1 MARVE
6 YDAPCSKVEHLTLNN
21 DGSRP
26 ISLYTQAPKYDVE
39 TFLLDRMQES
49 TYIITQRIWSEDVQ
63 NKYIRKAADIPT
75 GMLQKSVIRALFG
88 VTRKERVAV
97 YELQLPLD
105 LRILLLNECIKIC
118 KVAKITPTNN
128 QSSKITEAVAI
139 RAYKR
144 IVSDKKGATRED
156 IDLFKET
163 MDFPSALANEIQKN
177 GYIDE
182 WAERVNFDHTEI
194 TPHLAKEKKKTKK
207 DDSSGC
213 ITAPKVKQYFF
224 NRGHSTQKFWFMT
237 IDNAFSKDFWDT
249 WITALDE
256 MRFCVGLGGKSDA
269 YVRCSSSE
277 KGAIFTTSGRYMYH
291 TLPLHEME
299 ARIIRLAKFVMSFQK
314 SFVHRFY
321 GGDYKVTWDANI
333 LHHVVGPIA
342 NAVYGYHSDCSPL
355 LNSTSAQFTKMCIY
369 QHEEKCRSLRFITR
383 TTKMGMASPLV
394 QRLRINAKIRS
405 SVWHQL
411 DQGVFTSK
419 DLDLRQLE

>member
-1 MARVE
+1 MATDDKILRFALEQYGALINALNDKKCPFALLTQDDATFPEFPGITAANLRNVLIGGTASGTATYYELLMARVE
-6 YDAPCSKVEHLTLNN
+6 YDAPCSKVEHLTLND

-163 MDFPSALANEIQKN
+163 MDFPSALANEIQKKWL
-177 GYIDE
+177 YR
-182 WAERVNFDHTEI
+182 RV
-194 TPHLAKEKKKTKK
+194 
-207 DDSSGC
+207 
-213 ITAPKVKQYFF
+213 
-224 NRGHSTQKFWFMT
+224 
-237 IDNAFSKDFWDT
+237 
-249 WITALDE
+249 
-256 MRFCVGLGGKSDA
+256 GGT
-269 YVRCSSSE
+269 C
-277 KGAIFTTSGRYMYH
+277 
-291 TLPLHEME
+291 
-299 ARIIRLAKFVMSFQK
+299 
-314 SFVHRFY
+314 
-321 GGDYKVTWDANI
+321 
-333 LHHVVGPIA
+333 
-342 NAVYGYHSDCSPL
+342 
-355 LNSTSAQFTKMCIY
+355 QF
-369 QHEEKCRSLRFITR
+369 
-383 TTKMGMASPLV
+383 
-394 QRLRINAKIRS
+394 
-405 SVWHQL
+405 
-411 DQGVFTSK
+411 
-419 DLDLRQLE
+419 